1 MPGISPKLARQ
12 MGLGRS
18 SGREIVR
25 TSAEIQRYPDA
36 HALRRAWDRMGLD
49 AIVCVDRKPTVY
61 LKEVGQHR
69 ASDIRRYQRFVWNQG
84 IATVLVVCT
93 AERIHVYS
101 AMAPPAR
108 DDEEPAEGHRLVE
121 ALDRTADALEVQL
134 LIRRIETGQIYRDRP
149 ASFDRDCAVDQEL
162 LRNLRAAAEKL
173 HEIDPTVPYSIICGL
188 LGRVIFT
195 CYLTDRQIIGAD
207 QFKEAGAPGVD
218 NLRDLLEKGTLQS
231 GKQVLYTLFEQL
243 QPQFNGSMFDEDIA
257 AEKQAITLRH
267 VEVLH
272 QFLRGDNLD
281 TRQRTLGF
289 WAYDFNFIPIETIS
303 AIYEG
308 FLGLQDDSTPGSAAG
323 TKRKRG
329 AYYTPKHL
337 AELVI
342 DMGTESWPSLSG
354 KRFLD
359 PACGSG
365 VFLVTIF
372 NRIAEEWRRSNP
384 DSRSPTRWRAL
395 VDVLKHNLFGVDKDE
410 TACRITCFSLY
421 LAILDHFEPRDIREF
436 AAVGRLLPKLLL
448 KEGESAAD
456 DEVYTILCRNF
467 FDEDLPL
474 PRDGFDLVTGNPP
487 WVGRNQPRDPKV
499 ERWYRQHVRQ
509 ELPSRQAAHAFM
521 WKAPTQTRDHGHVC
535 LLLPSKVLLNRT
547 DEFQE
552 KWLTHHQVQEVL
564 QLADLRFLLFENAVC
579 PAIGVLYT
587 GKKGDAGWTSLDY
600 VAPQASRAD
609 PRRGIV
615 VITPEDRKRVSLQ
628 ELVYHARVDQ
638 APMVWKMYM
647 RGTPRDIRLID
658 RLSTYPQLGSLVGT
672 AKSPSR
678 WVSGQGFQ
686 PDEKGKTLQ
695 HHSRYEPQYPWWPP
709 EHLYVDAN
717 SRAIDLVLQEQECG
731 PIGVPFAQYYFV
743 RDPRIYRAPLVLI
756 TQGFT
761 RIALA
766 DFDVLF
772 RHSLQSISGPAQD
785 TGLLALLCAVMRSRL
800 AKYYL
805 FHTAANWGIEREKV
819 HKHELLRLPFPLPE
833 SMADQG
839 KAREVVREVQSIFDS
854 ISAAIRDSNPPF
866 DRRSVIDEA
875 SSRLEPLVYEYYD
888 LDECERV
895 LVHDTSQIIE
905 PSATPHS
912 LAADIPTLR
921 PAKAEDRKQ
930 YSETICRLLNRW
942 ARRSGWKVRAETLAS
957 PRTGLGV
964 VSLNR
969 SSSGGPGSDVEA
981 DGEVEH
987 TLSRIRGLLPN
998 SAGWR
1003 TYMRGLTVFDG
1014 DWIHMVKPL
1023 ILRHWTR
1030 TAALNDADELV
1041 TAILTSQR
1049 AHS

>member
-18 SGREIVR
+18 SGRDIVR

-36 HALRRAWDRMGLD
+36 HALRRAWDRMRLD
-49 AIVCVDRKPTVY
+49 AIVCVDGKPTVY

-93 AERIHVYS
+93 AERIYVYS

-121 ALDRTADALEVQL
+121 TLDRTADALEVQL
-134 LIRRIETGQIYRDRP
+134 LIRRIETGQIYEDTA

-162 LRNLRAAAEKL
+162 LRNLRAAAQKL

-195 CYLTDRQIIGAD
+195 CYLTDRQIIGVD

-218 NLRDLLEKGTLQS
+218 NLRDLLERGTLQS
-231 GKQVLYTLFEQL
+231 GKQALYTLFEQL
-243 QPQFNGSMFDEDIA
+243 QPQFNGSIFDEDIA
-257 AEKQAITLRH
+257 AEKHAITLRH

-323 TKRKRG
+323 TKRRSG

-342 DMGTESWPSLSG
+342 DMGTESSPSLSG

-384 DSRSPTRWRAL
+384 DSRSATRWRAL

-421 LAILDHFEPRDIREF
+421 LALLDHFEPRDIREF
-436 AAVGRLLPKLLL
+436 SAVGRLLPKLLL

-487 WVGRNQPRDPKV
+487 WVGRNQPKDTKA
-499 ERWYRQHVRQ
+499 EKWYRRHVKQTLPGRQ
-509 ELPSRQAAHAFM
+509 VAHAFM
-521 WKAPTQTRDHGHVC
+521 WKSSTHANARGDVC
-535 LLLPSKVLLNRT
+535 LLLPSKVLLNQT
-547 DEFQE
+547 DEFQQE
-552 KWLTHHQVQEVL
+552 WFTRHRVREVL
-564 QLADLRFLLFENAVC
+564 QLSDMSFLLFETAKC
-579 PAIGVLYT
+579 PAIAVRYRAAEAEEKDGT
-587 GKKGDAGWTSLDY
+587 IDY
-600 VAPQASRAD
+600 VTPQASRTD
-609 PRRGIV
+609 PRHGTV
-615 VITPEDRKRVSLQ
+615 VIFPEDRKALLNREILYSA
-628 ELVYHARVDQ
+628 AREE
-638 APMVWKMYM
+638 APKLWKTYM
-647 RGTPRDIRLID
+647 RGTPRDLRFIE
-658 RLSTYPQLGSLVGT
+658 RLSSFPPLGDTVGRVPLRVR
-672 AKSPSR
+672 KR
-678 WVSGQGFQ
+678 WDIGQGFK
-686 PDEKGKTLQ
+686 PGKDEKGMNT
-695 HHSRYEPQYPWWPP
+695 PWWD
-709 EHLYVDAN
+709 ENHLFVDAQK
-717 SRAIDLVLQEQECG
+717 RDIDFVLEKNACR
-731 PIGVPFAQYYFV
+731 PIANRFRELHRLPDKAVFH
-743 RDPRIYRAPLVLI
+743 APMVLI
-756 TQGFT
+756 NQGFSKVT
-761 RIALA
+761 YA

-772 RHSLQSISGPAQD
+772 RHSLQSIAGPRTD
-785 TGLLALLCAVMRSRL
+785 EDRLIFLCMVLRSRL
-800 AKYYL
+800 ARYFM
-805 FHTAANWGIEREKV
+805 FHSAANWGTERDKV
-819 HKHELLRLPFPLPE
+819 HEYELLRLPFPNPE
-833 SMADQG
+833 TLNKPERTDKLVEDVVQVFRETASKVSEPRNFVSRDTLIQEADE
-839 KAREVVREVQSIFDS
+839 KAETLIFGFYD
-854 ISAAIRDSNPPF
+854 
-866 DRRSVIDEA
+866 VDEW
-875 SSRLEPLVYEYYD
+875 EQ
-888 LDECERV
+888 V
-895 LVHDTSQIIE
+895 LIHDTCDIIE

-921 PAKAEDRKQ
+921 PAKAQNRQQ

-969 SSSGGPGSDVEA
+969 SSTGGPGSDVEA

-1014 DWIHMVKPL
+1014 DWIHLVKPL